1 MQHIGE
7 AGSFKRF
14 SASCVVVFRI
24 PVNLCVIAVRT
35 VFQKEGKLS
44 ASADIS
50 IL

>member
-1 MQHIGE
+1 MQHVGE
-7 AGSFKRF
+7 AGSLKRF
-14 SASCVVVFRI
+14 SESCVVALGI
-24 PVNLCVIAVRT
+24 PVDLWVFAVRT

>member
-1 MQHIGE
+1 MQDIGE

-14 SASCVVVFRI
+14 PESCVVVLGI
-24 PVNLCVIAVRT
+24 PVDLWVFAVRAI
-35 VFQKEGKLS
+35 FQKEGKLS